1 MTIRTKLYAAMV
13 VALAG
18 LALTVG
24 VAIWSMSRLGD
35 RFDAVQAAADDR
47 ALALQLKF
55 GVTDFNGWQTAYGY
69 DNGRSRPIFLASVK
83 RFRST
88 LAKARAEL
96 DRPDEIRLL
105 QRVTAAFGDFMR
117 LDAVAWHALKRG
129 DTEQV
134 RRLFLS
140 PEIRN
145 FQRAASAAQE
155 LAAAEA
161 AHAQAQEQRF
171 RSARRDGLRYL
182 IGASVIAALLIV
194 ILLVT
199 ANDLARR
206 AERTL
211 EDEDRRSTAST

>member
-1 MTIRTKLYAAMV
+1 MTIRAKLYTAIV
-13 VALAG
+13 VAVAG
-18 LALTVG
+18 LAMTVG

-69 DNGRSRPIFLASVK
+69 DNGRSRPIFLASVR
-83 RFRST
+83 RFRTT
-88 LAKARAEL
+88 LAQARAEL
-96 DRPDEIRLL
+96 DRPNEVRLL
-105 QRVTAAFGDFMR
+105 DGVTDAFDDFMR
-117 LDAVAWHALKRG
+117 LDVVAWRALRQG
-129 DTEQV
+129 RTQEV
-134 RRLFLS
+134 RRLFLG

-145 FQRAASAAQE
+145 FQRAASAAQQ
-155 LAAAEA
+155 LAEAEA
-161 AHAQAQEQRF
+161 ANAQAQEKKF
-171 RSARRDGLRYL
+171 RDARRDGLRYL

-206 AERTL
+206 AERAL
-211 EDEDRRSTAST
+211 EDEDRQSSANA